1 MDYTKNKEIT
11 QRILYQLKLSLRML
25 NGSFVDSRI
34 YQVNNSQLSFDQ
46 KFNDKIKLECWY
58 RPNSRVSDENDEK
71 A

>member
-1 MDYTKNKEIT
+1 
-11 QRILYQLKLSLRML
+11 ML